1 MKVLEI
7 KNLHKSFGDLKVLRG
22 INFSAEAGEKIVII
36 GGSGCGKSVF
46 LRSIELLET
55 PDAGNIFIDGEE
67 ITAKNADLDKIRLKM
82 GMVYQNFNLFS
93 HLNVMENLILA
104 PTKILKMSKAA
115 AEKKATEL
123 LSQVGLLSKAKNF
136 PEVLSGGQ
144 KQRIAICR
152 TLMMNPKII
161 LFDEPTS
168 ALDPTMVGEVLAV
181 IRMLA
186 KKNLTMLIVTHEM
199 NFAKE
204 IADRIL
210 FFADG
215 GIYEEGTPQEIF
227 ESPKREKTIA
237 FINRQKYFHYE
248 IFDKHFDLTEMQG
261 QIWNFAEK
269 YGYSAKNA
277 GRLQLACEEI
287 IFEMLANCFAE
298 NDKIEM
304 TVDIIYSETDKISE
318 LNLTC
323 GGKNYNPFDRQETN
337 FEDDLGV
344 TILKN
349 VAKNFV
355 HSYENNFNKI
365 KFQLNF

>member
-1 MKVLEI
+1 MKILEI
-7 KNLHKSFGDLKVLRG
+7 KNLQKSFGDLKVLRG
-22 INFSAEAGEKIVII
+22 IDFSAEIGEKIVII

-46 LRSIELLET
+46 LRCIELLET

-67 ITAKNADLDKIRLKM
+67 ITAKNANLDKIRLKM

-104 PTKILKMSKAA
+104 PTKILKMPKAD
-115 AEKKATEL
+115 AEKKAEEL

-136 PEVLSGGQ
+136 PAVLSGGQ

-215 GIYEEGTPQEIF
+215 GIYDEGTPQEIF
-227 ESPKREKTIA
+227 ENPKREKTVA

-248 IFDKHFDLTEMQG
+248 IFDKNFDLTEMQG

-269 YGYSAKNA
+269 YGYSSKYA
-277 GRLQLACEEI
+277 GRLQLCCEEI
-287 IFEMLANCFAE
+287 IFEMLNNFSDGE
-298 NDKIEM
+298 KIEM
-304 TVDIIYSETDKISE
+304 TVEIIYSEVEKISE
-318 LNLTC
+318 LNLIC
-323 GGKNYNPFDRQETN
+323 GGKNYNPFEVERD

-355 HSYENNFNKI
+355 HSYEDNKNKI
-365 KFQLNF
+365 KFQLKI